1 MPYGDVVSRWG
12 QRRLAAL
19 LARSVAR
26 DALPPSLIFSGPAGA
41 GMRDMAIAVAQSLNC
56 LTPAGEGDARD
67 ACGTC
72 ATCTRI
78 ARGVHPDVAIV
89 EPDEKGRVNI
99 EQIRNV
105 VDRAVFRPF
114 EARRRVIVIDE
125 ADTMLGPAQSALLKV
140 LEEPPPSS
148 IFILVTTRPDMLL
161 PTVQSRCPRLRFQA
175 AEREPIDE
183 EAREIARDVLAQA
196 AATDDA
202 GRRIDAAK
210 DLLAKTGAGGRTDRE
225 QLASHLQAMAAL
237 LRDIEVLST
246 GADAEV
252 LANADVR
259 PDLDRLTKSFGG
271 DRGVRAFAAVDTAL
285 AALDRNAGVKVVA
298 DWLVL
303 NL

>member
-56 LTPAGEGDARD
+56 LTPTGEGDARD
-67 ACGTC
+67 ACGKC

-78 ARGVHPDVAIV
+78 ARGVHPDVVMV

-105 VDRAVFRPF
+105 LDRAGFRPF

-183 EAREIARDVLAQA
+183 EAREIARDVLTQA

-246 GADAEV
+246 GANAEV
-252 LANADVR
+252 LANGDVR